1 MLKNHEKELMISINL
16 FLDNILKINNLFKTL
31 LQKYFDQKFDDVQK
45 VTDQIS
51 NLESECDA
59 LRRDVERRIY
69 SETLI
74 PEIRGDVLGMLE
86 NLDKIPGQIQGNA
99 HSFNTEKPK
108 VNAELDK
115 NFLKLCDYASECI
128 SLLIEG
134 SRSFF
139 TDKKI
144 TIAKCLE
151 VSKVESKADKISTEL
166 KKTIFTNNI
175 IIDAVLTD
183 YGRQKLAGTG
193 NLGITQYAFANQPV
207 DWQLGFQKAASES
220 MREIVAF
227 HDYLLLPIIIAIS
240 VFVLFLMLYACIRFR
255 ASANPNPSKRT
266 HNVAVEVLWT
276 LIPCLILIV
285 IAVPSFKILYKQD
298 AIPKADLTIKA
309 IGYQW
314 YWGYEYP
321 DENII
326 FESYMVEDKDLR
338 PDQPRLLAVDN
349 EVVVPVNK
357 VVKVLITA
365 NDVLHAWALPSFGVK
380 RDAVPGRIN
389 ETWFKAEKVG
399 TYYGQC
405 SELCGIKHAFMPIT
419 VKVVTDEEYEDW
431 LSEAKEKFAKE
442 EIENN
447 NLKLVSK

>member
-1 MLKNHEKELMISINL
+1 M
-16 FLDNILKINNLFKTL
+16 
-31 LQKYFDQKFDDVQK
+31 
-45 VTDQIS
+45 
-51 NLESECDA
+51 
-59 LRRDVERRIY
+59 
-69 SETLI
+69 
-74 PEIRGDVLGMLE
+74 
-86 NLDKIPGQIQGNA
+86 
-99 HSFNTEKPK
+99 
-108 VNAELDK
+108 
-115 NFLKLCDYASECI
+115 
-128 SLLIEG
+128 
-134 SRSFF
+134 
-139 TDKKI
+139 KKI
-144 TIAKCLE
+144 FY
-151 VSKVESKADKISTEL
+151 
-166 KKTIFTNNI
+166 IF
-175 IIDAVLTD
+175 
-183 YGRQKLAGTG
+183 
-193 NLGITQYAFANQPV
+193 LGIFIPQNIFANQPV

-227 HDYLLLPIIIAIS
+227 HDKLLLPIIIAIS
-240 VFVLFLMLYACIRFR
+240 VFVLFLMLYACVRFR

-266 HNVAVEVLWT
+266 HNVTVEVLWT

-285 IAVPSFKILYKQD
+285 MAVPSFKILYKQD
-298 AIPKADLTIKA
+298 TIPKADLTIKA

-326 FESYMVEDKDLR
+326 FDSYMIEEKDLKAN
-338 PDQPRLLAVDN
+338 QPRLLAVDN
-349 EVVVPVNK
+349 EVVVPVDK

-419 VKVVTDEEYEDW
+419 VKVVTEEEYEDW